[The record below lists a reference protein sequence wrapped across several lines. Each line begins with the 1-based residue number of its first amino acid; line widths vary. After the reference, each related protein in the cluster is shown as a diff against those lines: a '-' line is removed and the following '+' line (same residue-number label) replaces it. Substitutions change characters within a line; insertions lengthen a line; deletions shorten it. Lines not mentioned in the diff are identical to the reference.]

1 MINNF
6 IHSHKLVNYGSLR
19 ERANNSI
26 TELVSLAE
34 AKEHLRIDSSF
45 TNDDTYITTLISV
58 SRAICESYVGFTLAT
73 NTALEYHMDK
83 FPDNEVIYLYGVY
96 KPGNFVIN
104 YYDNNDS
111 QQVLSNTLYNVDTRS
126 IPTRVF
132 LKENNSFPSTSDSIP
147 SAIKIDLAAGP
158 TVAQELPRPIYQAI
172 LLTIGHL
179 YENRQNVIVGGG
191 KPYDVPQT
199 AEHLMNPYRVVVI

>member
-34 AKEHLRIDSSF
+34 AKA
-45 TNDDTYITTLISV
+45 DDTYITTLISV

-111 QQVLSNTLYNVDTRS
+111 LQVLSNTLYNVDTSS

-132 LKENNSFPSTSDSIP
+132 LKENNSFPSAKILIP
-147 SAIKIDLAAGP
+147 SF
-158 TVAQELPRPIYQAI
+158 LPISSTPLIQYFS
-172 LLTIGHL
+172 
-179 YENRQNVIVGGG
+179 V
-191 KPYDVPQT
+191 D
-199 AEHLMNPYRVVVI
+199 